1 MIDTAVACSF
11 RHFCPEMGSEAEERT
26 KRRGVVAK
34 TVGASVNVLCT
45 MAPQRQTVLC
55 PARDRRE

>member
-11 RHFCPEMGSEAEERT
+11 GRLGPETGSEAKERV
-26 KRRGVVAK
+26 KRRGVVGK
-34 TVGASVNVLCT
+34 TGGALVNVLCT

-55 PARDRRE
+55 PARD